1 MYSYK
6 RLLVAL
12 DLTEMDET
20 LFSYT
25 SKLVDILNTDKV
37 YFFHVA
43 KSLELPEKVKE
54 AYPDLMAPTDEAL
67 KEQIQKKVEEK
78 FKSKCDYSVEIKE
91 GNAEDKILRWADI
104 KEIDLLVVGKKVNLK
119 GKGTLTGKLAKT
131 IHCSVL
137 FVPEEAKDTVSSVL
151 IATDCSKTS
160 ALALEEAM
168 FFKERTGAQVV
179 VQNSFEVPSGY
190 HTSGKSYEEFTEIM
204 RSNAY
209 EDVVGFLNDNKVKE
223 GDVEIILSHDE
234 EDDPAERA
242 WEVAEEKKVDLI
254 MIGSK
259 GRTGLASILLGSVAD
274 KMVAYNTV
282 IPLLIVKDK
291 KENLSF
297 LQALLDL

>member
-25 SKLVDILNTDKV
+25 SKLVEILGTEKV

-43 KSLELPEKVKE
+43 KSLELPQKVKE

-67 KEQIQKKVEEK
+67 QEQIQKKVENN
-78 FKSKCDYSVEIKE
+78 FTAKCEFSVEIKE

-119 GKGTLTGKLAKT
+119 GRGTLTGKLAKT

-137 FVPEEAKDTVSSVL
+137 FVPEMANNSVSSVL
-151 IATDCSKTS
+151 IATDCSETS
-160 ALALEEAM
+160 ALALDQAM
-168 FFKERTGAQVV
+168 FFKEKTGAQVI

-209 EDVVGFLNDNKVKE
+209 EDVVEFLYDNKVKE
-223 GDVEIILSHDE
+223 SDVEIILSHDE
-234 EDDPAERA
+234 EDDPADMA
-242 WEVAEEKKVDLI
+242 WKVAEEKKVD
-254 MIGSK
+254 MVTIGSK

-274 KMVAYNTV
+274 KMVSYNRA

-291 KENLSF
+291 NENLNF
-297 LQALLDL
+297 LQALLNL